1 MNNYR
6 IKVVTKSPTLL
17 GSGEG
22 WGSVVDADIIFDEA
36 GLPSFPARR
45 LKGLLRESAQEILE
59 MFETSG
65 IDYFKTGDLETA
77 FGKTGSINGG
87 ILVFNSLQIPDY
99 EQVYSWCQWAMAKY
113 PGLISQEVIVNAQTE
128 TREHTA
134 INPDGVA
141 KDNSLRRMRAVRANT
156 VFEGQVAL
164 ARNDKKTLALLAL
177 ACLNLHYVGTSRHK
191 GYGEISCTLYEGE
204 TNLCP
209 KIITELREGDS
220 DVHNRV

>member
-1 MNNYR
+1 MNDYR

-22 WGSVVDADIIFDEA
+22 WGSVVDADIVFDEV
-36 GLPSFPARR
+36 GLPFFPARR
-45 LKGLLRESAQEILE
+45 LKGLLRESAQEVLE

-65 IDYFKTGDLETA
+65 IEYLKNSDLEMA
-77 FGKTGSINGG
+77 FGKVGSINGG
-87 ILVFNSLQIPDY
+87 ILTFNTLRIPDY
-99 EQVYSWCQWAMAKY
+99 ERVYSWCKWAMAKY
-113 PGLISQEVIVNAQTE
+113 PGLISQEVIVNVQTE

-156 VFEGQVAL
+156 VFEGQVTL
-164 ARNDKKTLALLAL
+164 AQNDKKALALLAL
-177 ACLNLHYVGTSRHK
+177 ACLNLHYAGTSRHK

-204 TNLCP
+204 IDLGQ
-209 KIITELREGDS
+209 KIVAEIREGGF
-220 DVHNRV
+220 